1 MKLRM
6 VVGLVGLSTGLMFGQ
21 GQPTP
26 VDLYQSVGIDQRL
39 DNPINLDL
47 PFRDENGKE
56 VRLREYF
63 GRKPVILSL
72 VYYNCPMLC
81 TQVLNGMV
89 ETFKIINFTV
99 GDQFDVLT
107 VTIDPSES
115 HELAAEKKQM
125 YIEEYG
131 KPDAAKGWHFL
142 TGDQASIT
150 SLADA
155 VGFRYVYDD
164 RTKQYAHASGIM
176 VITPEGKVARYL
188 YGIEYGAKD
197 LTFSLMEA
205 AENRIG
211 SPVEKLLLLCYHYD
225 PETGTYGVLVT
236 TLLRIGGVLC
246 VAVLG
251 VYMAVNIRKDRRFPS
266 S

>member
-1 MKLRM
+1 MKMIAVMLLLAISAGM
-6 VVGLVGLSTGLMFGQ
+6 LHGQ

-26 VDLYQSVGIDQRL
+26 VDLYHAVGIDQKL
-39 DNPINLDL
+39 DNQIPLDL
-47 PFRDENGKE
+47 TFRDEEGKT
-56 VRLREYF
+56 VRLKDFF
-63 GRKPVILSL
+63 GSKPVVLSL

-99 GDQFDVLT
+99 GEEFEVLT
-107 VTIDPSES
+107 VTIDPTES
-115 HELAAEKKQM
+115 HELASEKKQM
-125 YIEEYG
+125 YLEEYG
-131 KPDAAKGWHFL
+131 KPSAKQGWHFL

-150 SLADA
+150 ALAEA
-155 VGFRYVYDD
+155 VGFRYVYDEK
-164 RTKQYAHASGIM
+164 TKQFAHASGIM
-176 VITPEGKVARYL
+176 VVTPEGRVARYL
-188 YGIEYGAKD
+188 YGIEYVAKD

-205 AENRIG
+205 ARNRIG

-225 PETGTYGVLVT
+225 PTTGTYGVLVT

-251 VYMAVNIRKDRRFPS
+251 VYMAVNFRRDKKKAS
-266 S
+266 A